1 MGEVYSTKRQ
11 SSPVG
16 LHPVPTEQVLAGCKN
31 EMARKVEPNNTEA
44 ARGLAVPATVS
55 AMEVEV
61 GSVHRLS
68 GLLMG
73 IGLTDIRDS
82 GVNVAAEQL
91 GKKSRELCMNAATQK
106 MCSPNSG

>member
-1 MGEVYSTKRQ
+1 
-11 SSPVG
+11 
-16 LHPVPTEQVLAGCKN
+16 
-31 EMARKVEPNNTEA
+31 
-44 ARGLAVPATVS
+44 
-55 AMEVEV
+55 MEVEV

-73 IGLTDIRDS
+73 STDIRDS